1 MNIGVSTGKAGMFV
15 TMRDGDKMVQID
27 PRDLLA
33 ADSAQDVLPTEAGG
47 AKNAPQTTTAA
58 APSYLGRRARRIIT
72 ATDAIPS
79 ERLNTSTH
87 GLVGKSSPTRATHF
101 FHFCSAITHDHP

>member
-15 TMRDGDKMVQID
+15 TVHDGDKMVQID

-33 ADSAQDVLPTEAGG
+33 
-47 AKNAPQTTTAA
+47 QTRLKMFYQLK
-58 APSYLGRRARRIIT
+58 PEVQRMLRKQQRRPPRLNLGRRARRIII

-101 FHFCSAITHDHP
+101 FHCCSAITHDHP